1 MRRIIPIIIL
11 IVLLIATSLFA
22 QRGIRV
28 VGKRPPGLP
37 GTVYRTGWA
46 LLIGINDYPNLPP
59 QYQLDYATA
68 DAEALA
74 KLLQT
79 KFGFPRENITLLTN
93 ERATRQGI
101 LDALAELADPDKV
114 KEDDCVLV
122 FFSGHG
128 QTVELPRLRGGG
140 EMGFLV
146 PYDAKVDLSSRPNAA
161 QYYQYCIG
169 MDELKRAAKLIPAKH
184 ILFIVDACYSGL
196 VLESSRGLDPR
207 IPGYLRKVVEAPAQQ
222 MITAGGKGEQ
232 SAERSDLGHGVFTY
246 KLLEGLERRIADI
259 NDDGVITG
267 WELGTYL
274 KQVVPKIAEQHPL
287 FRTEGE
293 GEFLFLPQEEE
304 AEGTVVVEELASVA
318 TLVVETDPEGA
329 EVYVE
334 GRKVG
339 VTPCAVELDA
349 GVEGERRVT
358 VAVSKEGYRTR
369 RARVKLIAGR
379 RVRWAGV
386 RLERV
391 DVLPQ
396 PPDTS
401 QSSGVT
407 APPKEIVGKDGA
419 EMVLIPA
426 GEFQMGD
433 PFNEGD
439 SDERPVHTV
448 YLDAFYIDKY
458 EVTNERFKRF
468 VAETGYVT
476 DAEKRGWSWVWTG
489 EEVKQVKGADWRH
502 PEGPGS
508 DISNRMDHPVVHVS
522 WNDAMAYARW
532 AGKRLPTEAEW
543 EKAARGGLVGKRYV
557 WGDEMPPRQL
567 VGNFADETAKRK
579 YPGWVIVEGYDDGY
593 AETAPVGS
601 FAPNGYG
608 LYDMAGN
615 VWEWCADWYDENYYS
630 RSPRRNP
637 RGPDSGSYR
646 VLRGGSWN
654 SNPDIL
660 RAATR
665 NYSAPLNTYFLV
677 GFRCAQDVTP

>member
-1 MRRIIPIIIL
+1 MKRIIPLIIPII
-11 IVLLIATSLFA
+11 LLITATLFA
-22 QRGIRV
+22 QKGIRV
-28 VGKRPPGLP
+28 VGRHPPELP
-37 GTVYRTGWA
+37 DTVYRTGWA

-59 QYQLDYATA
+59 QYQLNYAVA
-68 DAEALA
+68 DATELA

-79 KFGFPRENITLLTN
+79 KFGFPKENIIILTN
-93 ERATRQGI
+93 ERATKKGI
-101 LDALAELADPDKV
+101 QNALAELADPDRV

-128 QTVELPRLRGGG
+128 QTVTLPRLRGGG

-146 PYDAKVDLSSRPNAA
+146 PYDAKVDLSRRPNAA

-207 IPGYLRKVVEAPAQQ
+207 IPGYLRKVVEAPVQQ

-246 KLLEGLERRIADI
+246 KLLEGLERGIADI

-293 GEFLFLPQEEE
+293 GEFLFLPQEGE
-304 AEGTVVVEELASVA
+304 AEGAVVEELASVA
-318 TLVVETDPEGA
+318 TLVVESDPEGA

-339 VTPCAVELDA
+339 VTPCTIDLDA

-369 RARVKLIAGR
+369 RARVKLIAGK

-391 DVLPQ
+391 DVPPRPVVTPQ
-396 PPDTS
+396 L
-401 QSSGVT
+401 SGGT
-407 APPKEIVGKDGA
+407 APPKEIVGRDGA
-419 EMVLIPA
+419 PMVLIPA
-426 GEFQMGD
+426 GEFEMGD

-458 EVTNERFKRF
+458 EVTNELYTRFLNDIGRNEDDEGHQLLDINDSGCLIEF
-468 VAETGYVT
+468 VGGQYRPKSGY
-476 DAEKRGWSWVWTG
+476 E
-489 EEVKQVKGADWRH
+489 
-502 PEGPGS
+502 
-508 DISNRMDHPVVHVS
+508 NHPVIKVS
-522 WNDAMAYARW
+522 WWGAVAYAEW

-543 EKAARGGLVGKRYV
+543 EKAARGGLVGKRYP
-557 WGDEMPPRQL
+557 WGDEISHDMTNYWGTGGRDRW
-567 VGNFADETAKRK
+567 DETS
-579 YPGWVIVEGYDDGY
+579 
-593 AETAPVGS
+593 PVGS
-601 FAPNGYG
+601 FPPNGYG

-637 RGPDSGSYR
+637 KGPDSGEYR
-646 VLRGGSWN
+646 VVRGGSWN
-654 SNPDIL
+654 NDPEWLRVAYRSRYHPRTAYIL
-660 RAATR
+660 
-665 NYSAPLNTYFLV
+665 L